1 MTSEQ
6 AYAVLLAAVEAE
18 VAFRHRSFVMSK
30 DLKEQLRHMASWLTS
45 DSTKFGIL
53 LCGKC
58 GNGKS
63 TMLKAFQQLLCCL
76 QIPKA
81 DGIPWGL
88 RLTDAQ
94 TIADWRKTDYVSFR
108 KLVQADM
115 LGIDDLG
122 VEPKE
127 VLDYGNVM
135 TPVIDLITRR
145 YENQLFTFITT
156 NLTPSQIR
164 DRYGERIADRLNE
177 MVEKIVFTNPTYRL
191 TESEANV

>member
-6 AYAVLLAAVEAE
+6 AYAALLAAVEAE
-18 VAFRHRSFVMSK
+18 VAYRRRSFVMSK
-30 DLKEQLRHMASWLTS
+30 DLEEQLRHMTTWLTS
-45 DSTKFGIL
+45 YSSKFGLL

-63 TMLKAFQQLLCCL
+63 TILKAFQQLLCCL

-81 DGIPWGL
+81 DGTTWGL
-88 RLTDAQ
+88 RLTDAC
-94 TIADWRKTDYVSFR
+94 TIADWRKTNYTNFK
-108 KLVQADM
+108 KLEQVDM

-135 TPVIDLITRR
+135 TPAIDIITSR
-145 YENQLFTFITT
+145 YESQSFTIITT

-164 DRYGERIADRLNE
+164 ERYGERIADRLNE
-177 MVEKIVFTNPTYRL
+177 MVEKIVFSNPTYRL
-191 TESEANV
+191 TESEVNV